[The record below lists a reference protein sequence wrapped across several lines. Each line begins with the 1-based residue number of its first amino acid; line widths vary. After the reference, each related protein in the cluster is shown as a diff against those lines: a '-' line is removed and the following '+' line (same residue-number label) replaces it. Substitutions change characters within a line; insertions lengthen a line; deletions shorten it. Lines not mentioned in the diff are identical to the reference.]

1 MSIGT
6 VLDEAWTLFTRF
18 FLRFFLIALVVFA
31 SINLVYALLVEAIS
45 SDNDGA
51 AVLLALLGLATAVIG
66 ATWLQGAFVYAV
78 QDARDGTF
86 DASLGQI
93 FSRVAP
99 SILPLLGAGLLAGL
113 GIALGFL
120 LLIIPGLFLITI
132 WAVVAPVIVV
142 EKPGVFAA
150 FGRSR
155 ELVRG
160 HGWTVFGIVHHHRAP
175 LRHRERAPSG
185 RVLRAARV
193 PRDPHRLDDRA
204 GRRHALRRDR
214 DRGHVLPAS
223 RGRRRRCR
231 DARRG
236 VTLDPETEARIEEPA
251 SADAVREARLTPAEA
266 VEHMRI
272 RLPDR
277 GNRKLRR
284 VLERANADRVL
295 KGWWHVAN
303 VNAVVR
309 LQINDHSWVH
319 IQIVANIALKLLRQ
333 LTKHRIEP
341 SVVRDYGMTNEDAEV
356 VVVLAALTHCVG
368 MSVHR
373 RGHEDWSLFLA
384 EPKLRE
390 LLDGI
395 YEEPDRT
402 VIVSEVLQ
410 AITSHRADGEPLS
423 LEAGIMRVGDAL
435 DMAKGRSRI
444 PFEKGQV
451 SMHSLSAA
459 AVEEVL
465 IVDGEVKPV
474 RIEIIMNNSSG
485 LFQVDGLLKAKLRG
499 SGLEPHV
506 EVIAHIDTADEKRLV
521 PEYRLEI

>member
-1 MSIGT
+1 M
-6 VLDEAWTLFTRF
+6 
-18 FLRFFLIALVVFA
+18 
-31 SINLVYALLVEAIS
+31 
-45 SDNDGA
+45 
-51 AVLLALLGLATAVIG
+51 
-66 ATWLQGAFVYAV
+66 
-78 QDARDGTF
+78 
-86 DASLGQI
+86 
-93 FSRVAP
+93 
-99 SILPLLGAGLLAGL
+99 
-113 GIALGFL
+113 
-120 LLIIPGLFLITI
+120 
-132 WAVVAPVIVV
+132 
-142 EKPGVFAA
+142 
-150 FGRSR
+150 
-155 ELVRG
+155 
-160 HGWTVFGIVHHHRAP
+160 
-175 LRHRERAPSG
+175 
-185 RVLRAARV
+185 
-193 PRDPHRLDDRA
+193 
-204 GRRHALRRDR
+204 
-214 DRGHVLPAS
+214 
-223 RGRRRRCR
+223 
-231 DARRG
+231 
-236 VTLDPETEARIEEPA
+236 TLDPETEQRIEEPA
-251 SADAVREARLTPAEA
+251 SDAAVREARLTPAEA

-272 RLPDR
+272 RLPER
-277 GNRKLRR
+277 GNRTLRR
-284 VLERANADRVL
+284 VLERANGDRQL

-341 SVVRDYGMTNEDAEV
+341 SVVRDYGMTNDDAEV
-356 VVVLAALTHCVG
+356 VVVLAALTHCIG

-390 LLDGI
+390 LLEGI
-395 YEEPDRT
+395 YEEPDLT

-423 LEAGIMRVGDAL
+423 LEAGVLRVGDAL

-459 AVEEVL
+459 AVEEVV
-465 IVDGEVKPV
+465 IGDGEVKPV
-474 RIEIIMNNSSG
+474 RIEIVMNNSSG

>member
-1 MSIGT
+1 
-6 VLDEAWTLFTRF
+6 
-18 FLRFFLIALVVFA
+18 
-31 SINLVYALLVEAIS
+31 
-45 SDNDGA
+45 
-51 AVLLALLGLATAVIG
+51 
-66 ATWLQGAFVYAV
+66 
-78 QDARDGTF
+78 
-86 DASLGQI
+86 
-93 FSRVAP
+93 
-99 SILPLLGAGLLAGL
+99 
-113 GIALGFL
+113 
-120 LLIIPGLFLITI
+120 
-132 WAVVAPVIVV
+132 
-142 EKPGVFAA
+142 
-150 FGRSR
+150 
-155 ELVRG
+155 
-160 HGWTVFGIVHHHRAP
+160 
-175 LRHRERAPSG
+175 
-185 RVLRAARV
+185 
-193 PRDPHRLDDRA
+193 
-204 GRRHALRRDR
+204 
-214 DRGHVLPAS
+214 
-223 RGRRRRCR
+223 
-231 DARRG
+231 
-236 VTLDPETEARIEEPA
+236 VTLDPETEARIDEPA

-284 VLERANADRVL
+284 VLERANADREL

-309 LQINDHSWVH
+309 LEINDHSWVH

-341 SVVRDYGMTNEDAEV
+341 SVVRDYGMQNEDAEV

-390 LLDGI
+390 LLEGI
-395 YEEPDRT
+395 YDEPDRT

-423 LEAGIMRVGDAL
+423 LEAGILRVGDAL

-459 AVEEVL
+459 AVDEVV
-465 IVDGEVKPV
+465 IGDGETKPV
-474 RIEIIMNNSSG
+474 RIEIVMNNSSG